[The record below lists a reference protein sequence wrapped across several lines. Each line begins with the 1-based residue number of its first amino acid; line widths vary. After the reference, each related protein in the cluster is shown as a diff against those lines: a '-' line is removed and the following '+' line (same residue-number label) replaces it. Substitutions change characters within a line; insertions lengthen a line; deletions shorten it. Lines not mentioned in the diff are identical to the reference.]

1 MAVPFCRQLA
11 NRGQRWWRGHRGGPA
26 RSILAHVAAYQE
38 NDGALCAGRNP
49 SRPAG
54 SRHSKACAGLSSSL
68 KQQLAS
74 ALGSARPLLRRRIRR
89 QGKEGRA
96 DELAAMDESNRF
108 GCRVR
113 VCLPAAPEEKE
124 LPIIGGEPDSGDPS
138 VVAVYGVR
146 PGSPGGLLCTGSVVA
161 PTVVL
166 TAAHCVAASE
176 TGLGVRFS
184 VLTGA
189 NLSRGD
195 GEQLAV
201 REVHANPRW
210 SPHNLEAGH
219 DEGVVIL
226 SQPTRLRPLSLNRH
240 PLANS
245 TLGQLARIV
254 GYGLADSSTQTGDGI
269 KRQVLT
275 RLQSMSTALIGV
287 GTRRRGTCNGDSGG
301 PAFMEMGGTETI
313 VGTTSF
319 GNSDCTDGG
328 YDARV
333 DTDLAFL
340 DPYLASSCTP
350 TCEQRWCGSDGCGG
364 SCGTC
369 SAGSSCS
376 QAGQCAPSSSGCAA
390 GGREQE
396 PNDSALEANRLCA
409 GGTI

>member
-1 MAVPFCRQLA
+1 MSWLQWTSLI
-11 NRGQRWWRGHRGGPA
+11 G
-26 RSILAHVAAYQE
+26 LVAGCAY
-38 NDGALCAGRNP
+38 G
-49 SRPAG
+49 
-54 SRHSKACAGLSSSL
+54 
-68 KQQLAS
+68 
-74 ALGSARPLLRRRIRR
+74 
-89 QGKEGRA
+89 
-96 DELAAMDESNRF
+96 
-108 GCRVR
+108 
-113 VCLPAAPEEKE
+113 LPAAPEEKE

-219 DEGVVIL
+219 DQGVVIL

-409 GGTI
+409 GGTIQGTLSSVDDQDWFTFSVPAGSTYDVTLTGGPAGAWLRVYKSSSTGRLSFIGDGPEVSRHTDTGGTYQARVLGGDGSGPAYRLAVSGAQ